1 MSGLVSRW
9 RALPVWVRDG
19 LLALALTVA
28 GQVELLLL
36 AEDVVGS
43 RPLQHIAFAVMT
55 GSLVLRRLRPVIA
68 AATSAAGLAFQT
80 LLGEAPA
87 VSGFAAVLIA
97 TYSVAQ
103 YADRR
108 RDALL
113 GLVAIVA
120 AIELYP
126 VVVDDVSIGDEIG
139 NVAIPVVVWV
149 FARLARER
157 LDRAVRA
164 EREAADAQGRVR
176 EEELARAAAL
186 GAERRRIAREKHD
199 VVGHGVTL
207 MLLHTDAAQASLGDR
222 EPSTAQALDVV
233 LAAGRTALADLQR
246 LLRVLRDDATDH
258 PAGGGP
264 CTLAAV
270 AGLAEGAAAGGRD
283 VAVSVD
289 GRVRPLPA
297 AVESTA
303 YRVVQES
310 ITNALKHAPGGR
322 IRVRVHYGARTVE
335 VEVTDDGGGGAD
347 GQRGAGFG
355 LAGIRERVA
364 LFDGRVSAGPRD
376 DGPGWRTSV
385 VLPVPAPEPAPA

>member
-1 MSGLVSRW
+1 MSGI
-9 RALPVWVRDG
+9 RAWWQGLPLWARDG
-19 LLALALTVA
+19 VLASVVTAVGQIELVLLADEVSGPLV
-28 GQVELLLL
+28 
-36 AEDVVGS
+36 
-43 RPLQHIAFAVMT
+43 LQHLAFAVMT
-55 GSLVLRRLRPVIA
+55 ASLVIRRARAVA
-68 AATSAAGLAFQT
+68 AAVVVAVGLAFQT
-80 LLGEAPA
+80 VLGDAPVVAGFVALLM
-87 VSGFAAVLIA
+87 I

-113 GLVAIVA
+113 GLLAIVA

-126 VVVDDVSIGDEIG
+126 FVVEDVSIGDEIG
-139 NVAIPVVVWV
+139 NVAIPIIVWV

-164 EREAADAQGRVR
+164 EREAVAARTRVR
-176 EEELARAAAL
+176 EGELAREAAL
-186 GAERRRIAREKHD
+186 AAERRRIAREMHD

-207 MLLHTDAAQASLGDR
+207 MLLHTDAAQASLGGR
-222 EPSTAQALDVV
+222 EPATAQALDVV

-246 LLRVLRDDATDH
+246 LLRVLRDS
-258 PAGGGP
+258 GGDPPGGEP
-264 CTLAAV
+264 CSLAAV
-270 AGLAEGAAAGGRD
+270 AGLAEGAASGGRD
-283 VAVSVD
+283 VAVTVD

-297 AVESTA
+297 AVEATA

-322 IRVRVHYGARTVE
+322 IRVRVHYGEQAVE
-335 VEVTDDGGGGAD
+335 VEVTDDGGGSSGGA
-347 GQRGAGFG
+347 RGRGFG

-376 DGPGWRTSV
+376 DGPGWRTSA

>member
-36 AEDVVGS
+36 ADDVVGS

-186 GAERRRIAREKHD
+186 GAERRRIAREMHD

-207 MLLHTDAAQASLGDR
+207 MLLHADAAQASLGDR

-246 LLRVLRDDATDH
+246 LLRVLRDDATDD

-310 ITNALKHAPGGR
+310 ITNAMKHAPGSR
-322 IRVRVHYGARTVE
+322 IRVRVHYGARAVE
-335 VEVTDDGGGGAD
+335 VEVTDDGGSGAD

-355 LAGIRERVA
+355 LAGIRERAA